1 MKLYFDGTISVK
13 SILEQKKR
21 PITMLYIDAKKKS
34 KDFHYIASLAKKMGV
49 PISIVKRDQLD
60 LLCGHSRHGG
70 IVLEACQRDY
80 TNLDT
85 ISSFPFFYVNGVED
99 PYNLGSVCRTLFA
112 LGIND
117 MVVLKR
123 DWKSA
128 ESIIQKASAGAYEK
142 INIVQIENDQM
153 LVDYCQANQIPILCA
168 HRHQAIKLTEYQWP
182 EKVCMAVGGALRG
195 LSATITS
202 SSAQNIYIPYLND
215 FRNALDTP
223 GAISILAY
231 EMQRRKL

>member
-13 SILEQKKR
+13 SILEQQKR
-21 PITMLYIDAKKKS
+21 PMTMLYMDVKKKS
-34 KDFHYIASLAKKMGV
+34 KDFTYIASLAKKRGV
-49 PISIVKRDQLD
+49 AISMVSRDQLD
-60 LLCGHSRHGG
+60 SLCGHSRHGG
-70 IVLEACQRDY
+70 IVLEAQAREY
-80 TNLDT
+80 SFLDT
-85 ISSFPFFYVNGVED
+85 LENHPFFYVNGVED
-99 PYNLGSVCRTLFA
+99 PYNLGSICRTLYA

-123 DWKSA
+123 DWKQA
-128 ESIIQKASAGAYEK
+128 EPIIQKASAGAYEK
-142 INIVQIENDQM
+142 INVIQIEKDQQ
-153 LVDYCQANQIPILCA
+153 LVDYCQTNQIPILCA
-168 HRHQAIKLTEYQWP
+168 HRNNAIKLTEQDWP
-182 EKVCMAVGGALRG
+182 QMYCMAVGGALRG

-202 SSAQNIYIPYLND
+202 NSHQNIYIPYLND